1 MPTPLGPSPLP
12 REAVAGL
19 SGLEILR
26 RMIAGELPPPP
37 FAITMDIEGAEAD
50 EGRVVFVGRP
60 REAFLNPLGTIHG
73 GWIATILDSAM
84 ACAVHST
91 LEAGRM
97 YTTTSMTVNYVR
109 PLGPSADAV
118 RCEGTVTYRGA
129 RLATAEGKLF
139 DARGRLIAHG
149 SETCMIFGGK
159 EG

>member
-1 MPTPLGPSPLP
+1 MATPLAPAPLP
-12 REAVAGL
+12 LQEIAGL
-19 SGLEILR
+19 SGVEILR
-26 RMIAGELPPPP
+26 RMIAGTLPPPP
-37 FAITMDIEGAEAD
+37 FAITMDIEGAEAE

-60 REAFLNPLGTIHG
+60 RPAFMNPLGTIHG

-109 PLGPSADAV
+109 PLGASAEAV

-129 RLATAEGKLF
+129 RLATAEGKLL
-139 DARGRLIAHG
+139 DHRGRLIAHG
-149 SETCMIFGGK
+149 SETCMIFGATT
-159 EG
+159 